1 MIDRTVLRLLIG
13 VAVPIGSA
21 VLIEQLPKTGVAEIP
36 FAFQMEEQTLPA
48 GTYLVKQADHE
59 RAVCIQN
66 QQLSRVGMKCVE
78 VKGRFGKAQGA
89 RLVLKEHEGRYFL
102 SEIWFEAD
110 GRGLILPHGGVQ
122 ASPASNATGDEVRY
136 VRFE

>member
-1 MIDRTVLRLLIG
+1 MLERTVLRLLVG
-13 VAVPIGSA
+13 VAVPIASA
-21 VLIEQLPKTGVAEIP
+21 ILIEQLPKTGVAEIP
-36 FAFQMEEQTLPA
+36 FPFQMEEQTLPA

-66 QQLSRVGMKCVE
+66 QQVSRVGMKCVE
-78 VKGRFGKAQGA
+78 VKGRFGRAQGA

-110 GRGLILPHGGVQ
+110 GRGLILPKGGLQ
-122 ASPASNATGDEVRY
+122 ESPSSNATGGDVRY